1 MWMKLQDAKREAM
14 LQQWREMVYQCRN
27 SGQTVE
33 AWCREHGIPVATYYR
48 RQKLVWEQEKEKLPV
63 KIPRTQALQ
72 PVNNNLPTAT
82 FEAIPSFVP
91 RAADEISNAQI
102 VLQKGEWRL
111 EIRNGADILLLR
123 QILEVL
129 E

>member
-1 MWMKLQDAKREAM
+1 MKLQEAKREAM

-33 AWCREHGIPVATYYR
+33 VWCREHGIPVATYYR
-48 RQKLVWEQEKEKLPV
+48 RQKQVWEHEKEKLPA

-72 PVNNNLPTAT
+72 PVNSNIPTAT
-82 FEAIPSFVP
+82 FEAVP
-91 RAADEISNAQI
+91 CSTLQTADEISNTQI
-102 VLQKGEWRL
+102 VLQKGDWKL

-129 E
+129 G

>member
-33 AWCREHGIPVATYYR
+33 VWCREHSIPVATYYR
-48 RQKLVWEQEKEKLPV
+48 RQKQVWEQEKEKLPA

-72 PVNNNLPTAT
+72 SANSNLPTAT
-82 FEAIPSFVP
+82 FEAIPCSVP
-91 RAADEISNAQI
+91 RAADI
-102 VLQKGEWRL
+102 VLQKGEWKL

-129 E
+129 G

>member
-1 MWMKLQDAKREAM
+1 MWMRLQDAKREAM

-33 AWCREHGIPVATYYR
+33 VWCRERGIPVATYYR
-48 RQKLVWEQEKEKLPV
+48 RQKLVWEHEKEKLPA
-63 KIPRTQALQ
+63 KMSRTQALQ
-72 PVNNNLPTAT
+72 PENSNLPTAT
-82 FEAIPSFVP
+82 FEAIPCSVSQ
-91 RAADEISNAQI
+91 AAEDISNAQI
-102 VLQKGEWRL
+102 VLRKGEWKM

-129 E
+129 G

>member
-1 MWMKLQDAKREAM
+1 MKLQDAKREAK
-14 LQQWREMVYQCRN
+14 LKQWREMVYQCRN

-48 RQKLVWEQEKEKLPV
+48 RQKQVWEQEKEKLPA
-63 KIPRTQALQ
+63 KIPRIQAPQ
-72 PVNNNLPTAT
+72 PANSNLPTAT
-82 FEAIPSFVP
+82 FEAIPCSVP
-91 RAADEISNAQI
+91 RAADDIGNARI
-102 VLQKGEWRL
+102 ILQKGEWKL

-129 E
+129 G

>member
-1 MWMKLQDAKREAM
+1 MRLQDAKRGAM

-33 AWCREHGIPVATYYR
+33 VWCREHGIPVATYYR

-72 PVNNNLPTAT
+72 SANSNLPTAT
-82 FEAIPSFVP
+82 FEAVP
-91 RAADEISNAQI
+91 CSVARAAEDISNAQI
-102 VLQKGEWRL
+102 ILQKGEWKL
-111 EIRNGADILLLR
+111 EIRNGTDILLLR

-129 E
+129 G

>member
-1 MWMKLQDAKREAM
+1 MKLQEAKREAM

-48 RQKLVWEQEKEKLPV
+48 RQKLVWEQEREKLPA
-63 KIPRTQALQ
+63 KIHRTQALQ
-72 PVNNNLPTAT
+72 PVNSNPPTAT
-82 FEAIPSFVP
+82 FEAVP
-91 RAADEISNAQI
+91 CSALQAADNPSNAQI
-102 VLQKGEWRL
+102 ILQKGEWKL

-129 E
+129 G